1 MATQNVCR
9 YFKFGF
15 CRYMDKCR
23 FKHVK
28 ELCENHDCEVISCS
42 LRHPKICRF
51 YRDYN
56 RCKFGEWCYFKHV
69 EKIENSKEIFDKLKA
84 LEKLVEEKDSLITIL
99 ANKIKIIEE
108 TIFVNKETDVA
119 VTENLIVEAEIFK
132 CDNCEFE
139 SNSKKGLHIHKKK
152 KHAKQYKCDLCE
164 EVFESETEGK
174 MHRKT
179 HSFKSRFVATKF
191 EEQICEN
198 CSFKCK
204 SIYTMEVHVGKCNT
218 DNFECGLCDSKFKDL
233 DSLELHL
240 RTCEI
245 YECAECYE
253 KSRFLSEMK
262 KHIRE
267 DHEET
272 GLYLNNLKIDL
283 ENLSEVIAKSY
294 LASDL

>member
-108 TIFVNKETDVA
+108 TIFVNNETDVV
-119 VTENLIVEAEIFK
+119 VTENLIVEAEICK

-152 KHAKQYKCDLCE
+152 KHTKQFKYDLCV
-164 EVFESETEGK
+164 EVFESEIEGK
-174 MHRKT
+174 LQK
-179 HSFKSRFVATKF
+179 
-191 EEQICEN
+191 
-198 CSFKCK
+198 
-204 SIYTMEVHVGKCNT
+204 
-218 DNFECGLCDSKFKDL
+218 L
-233 DSLELHL
+233 
-240 RTCEI
+240 
-245 YECAECYE
+245 
-253 KSRFLSEMK
+253 
-262 KHIRE
+262 
-267 DHEET
+267 
-272 GLYLNNLKIDL
+272 
-283 ENLSEVIAKSY
+283 
-294 LASDL
+294 